1 MSTTG
6 LLPNNIL
13 GWQALVSQLGMNVF
27 PKFTS
32 WTKTVA
38 VAPVIRTIFQP
49 AGSTG
54 QKRA

>member
-13 GWQALVSQLGMNVF
+13 GWQALVSQLGMDVF

-32 WTKTVA
+32 WTKTIVG
-38 VAPVIRTIFQP
+38 APAIRTIFQP
-49 AGSTG
+49 AGSTR
-54 QKRA
+54 QKRV